1 MKIEINKTD
10 AYLQQV
16 NDRYHQFA
24 MRELKLYM
32 MQKEDMDISIIENQK
47 RLMKQSKKIVSEFNR
62 KPTLEG
68 CKQIYINAAEIEKAI
83 ERSKLEL
90 NCYDCKKTKDLNE
103 GKGMPDLY
111 CTAHEIRVEYENHKA
126 ENCIFYDEKENNLIR
141 RSQEYVD
148 KRIKCI
154 DDFLEIKFRQI
165 KEWNV

>member
-83 ERSKLEL
+83 AS
-90 NCYDCKKTKDLNE
+90 NE
-103 GKGMPDLY
+103 PD
-111 CTAHEIRVEYENHKA
+111 AAK
-126 ENCIFYDEKENNLIR
+126 R
-141 RSQEYVD
+141 R
-148 KRIKCI
+148 
-154 DDFLEIKFRQI
+154 RQA
-165 KEWNV
+165 WNVLCQVVIAANEFIYVR